1 MEKINGKTVV
11 NPFPKNEIWTKTSL
25 DIDPWA
31 PTREQVALPEALFA
45 FGIRNPNREQVH
57 EITTRL
63 KVYGEIGEYSVYCW
77 FQNYGYREK
86 QRCLKRSIAS
96 TSYSPIPLLPP
107 FMDSKKNDLSR
118 TTPTVPDRVTLDL
131 FPIPPVLVKVEVPPV
146 FRFQEKPPSVELS
159 LRLPSADE

>member
-1 MEKINGKTVV
+1 MEQNLTNMQVQNKIAYKR
-11 NPFPKNEIWTKTSL
+11 
-25 DIDPWA
+25 WA
-31 PTREQVALPEALFA
+31 PTREQVALLEALFA

-57 EITTRL
+57 EIATRL
-63 KVYGEIGEYSVYCW
+63 KVYMEIGEYNVYCL

-107 FMDSKKNDLSR
+107 FMD
-118 TTPTVPDRVTLDL
+118 VPDRVTLDL
-131 FPIPPVLVKVEVPPV
+131 FPIPPVPVKVEVPTP
-146 FRFQEKPPSVELS
+146 FRFQVKPPSVELS